1 MVGCLVGTQ
10 EALDLIPS
18 SEKEEDEMGEGVAE
32 KSQDLID
39 NINLLTSADGLH
51 LSKTLTGTSE
61 TEILSQIQL

>member
-32 KSQDLID
+32 KS
-39 NINLLTSADGLH
+39 
-51 LSKTLTGTSE
+51 
-61 TEILSQIQL
+61 